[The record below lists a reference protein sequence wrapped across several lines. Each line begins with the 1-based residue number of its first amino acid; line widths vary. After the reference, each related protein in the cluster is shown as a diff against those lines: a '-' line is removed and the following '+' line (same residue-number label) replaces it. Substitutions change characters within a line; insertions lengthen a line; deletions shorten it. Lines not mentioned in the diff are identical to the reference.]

1 MTTAVTQVQGQ
12 EPDEGKN
19 LTILEHLQEL
29 RSRMMVCAAALVV
42 AMVLSFSVIA
52 GGFVLLLAL
61 FWWAFHVPAGSRR
74 FLAVAGV
81 VALGAV
87 AAYSYLLIPEFWN
100 SAATTAT
107 LKWLK
112 HPAESKVENFDLV
125 FTDPLEFW
133 STFFRVSLMLGIAM
147 AMPVFL
153 WQTLAFV
160 GPGLTKTE
168 KKWAYPIVI
177 GASTMFVVGCLFA
190 YYVEM
195 PPALNFLLNAP
206 GGIAR
211 PLISVNK
218 YIDFATKL
226 MMVTGFVF
234 ETPLLV
240 MGLAK
245 IGLVQSSKLLRWWR
259 FAVVGAFLISAVVT
273 PSIDPITQTLVAVPM
288 IVLYFLGILLA
299 KLVEN
304 NPIIPRA

>member
-1 MTTAVTQVQGQ
+1 MTTAITQAARQ

-29 RSRMMVCAAALVV
+29 RYRLMICGAALII
-42 AMVLSFSVIA
+42 AMVLSFSVI
-52 GGFVLLLAL
+52 GGGAMLILAL
-61 FWWAFHVPAGSRR
+61 LWWALNIQDKPMRAAACIG
-74 FLAVAGV
+74 A

-87 AAYSYLLIPEFWN
+87 FAYSYLLIPDFWN
-100 SAATTAT
+100 TGATTAT

-112 HPAESKVENFDLV
+112 HPAESRVANFDLV

-133 STFFRVSLMLGIAM
+133 STFFRVSLLLGIAL

-160 GPGLTKTE
+160 GPGLTRNE
-168 KKWAYPIVI
+168 KKWAYPIVL
-177 GASTMFVVGCLFA
+177 GASSMFVFGCLFA

-195 PPALNFLLNAP
+195 PPALNFLLSPP
-206 GGIAR
+206 GDIAR

-218 YIDFATKL
+218 YIGFATKL

-234 ETPLLV
+234 ETPLFV

-245 IGLVQSSKLLRWWR
+245 IGVVQSRTLLRWWR
-259 FAVVGAFLISAVVT
+259 FAIVGAFLISAVVT
-273 PSIDPITQTLVAVPM
+273 PSIDPITQTLVALPM
-288 IVLYFLGILLA
+288 IVLYFVGILLA
-299 KLVEN
+299 RLVES